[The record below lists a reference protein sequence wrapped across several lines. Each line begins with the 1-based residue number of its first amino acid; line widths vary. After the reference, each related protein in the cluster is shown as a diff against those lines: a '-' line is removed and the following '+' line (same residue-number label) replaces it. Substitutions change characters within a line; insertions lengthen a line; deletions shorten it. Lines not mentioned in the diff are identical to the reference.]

1 MATLQKPTVLVLGA
15 SGQIGR
21 FVVQQLDQTP
31 EEVHVRVAARTPERC
46 LALQQEGRDAVLLD
60 LDQPNTFATAL
71 RGVDR
76 VFLLTGYSV
85 AMLVQSKAFVDAAKK
100 ARVQHIVHL
109 VACRSEV
116 VTDEGAFHKFIS
128 IAALHTATEHLAC
141 PLTLSLRQA
150 TRGVWALGLHR
161 PTHRMAS
168 AC

>member
-60 LDQPNTFATAL
+60 LDQPNTFAAAL

-76 VFLLTGYSV
+76 VFLLTGYTV
-85 AMLVQSKAFVDAAKK
+85 AMLVQSKTFVDAAKK
-100 ARVQHIVHL
+100 ARVQHI
-109 VACRSEV
+109 
-116 VTDEGAFHKFIS
+116 
-128 IAALHTATEHLAC
+128 
-141 PLTLSLRQA
+141 
-150 TRGVWALGLHR
+150 GVWALGLHR